1 MPRSYGQELGTGA
14 VQQRA
19 ALMSFLGNMPF
30 LSRNS
35 RASASYDPANESVQ
49 SEPEPQPEPQPDTKS
64 MAERML
70 EERGQGVA
78 PALSKV
84 LPWKSDVSAEE
95 QAEAAKSRLSY
106 NVKNDRILLLCMAIE
121 DEKATL
127 VQQRWKAK
135 MNKRDYWLRHRSAA
149 KLQAATRGRLAR
161 RDHLPNHKAPN
172 PNGQFFTRNSAPAAP
187 RCNPFAPPPAP
198 AP

>member
-1 MPRSYGQELGTGA
+1 MGTGGA
-14 VQQRA
+14 ESTQHAR
-19 ALMSFLGNMPF
+19 LMSFLGNMPF

-35 RASASYDPANESVQ
+35 RASASYDPAREPVQ
-49 SEPEPQPEPQPDTKS
+49 SEPEPEPEPELDTKS

-70 EERGQGVA
+70 EERGQGPSVA
-78 PALSKV
+78 SALSKV

-95 QAEAAKSRLSY
+95 QAEAVKSKLSY

-127 VQQRWKAK
+127 VQQRWRAK
-135 MNKRDYWLRHRSAA
+135 MSNRDYWLRHRAA
-149 KLQAATRGRLAR
+149 SKLQAVMRGRLAR
-161 RDHLPNHKAPN
+161 RDHLPDHKAPT

-187 RCNPFAPPPAP
+187 RCNPLAPPPAP